1 MQSKPGS
8 RFSSLSRRRQWM
20 IVFIII
26 ALAAVLL
33 AGLYML
39 AQHFERAALVAEE
52 PKGNLE
58 GRFETPLRVEYGGK
72 TYEQKQRL
80 TTILL
85 MGIDKGA
92 ERSTASSGLPLRSGA
107 GRRWRGHSGR

>member
-20 IVFIII
+20 IVFIIV
-26 ALAAVLL
+26 ALAAALL

-58 GRFETPLRVEYGGK
+58 GRFETPLRV
-72 TYEQKQRL
+72 
-80 TTILL
+80 
-85 MGIDKGA
+85 
-92 ERSTASSGLPLRSGA
+92 
-107 GRRWRGHSGR
+107 

>member
-1 MQSKPGS
+1 MQNKPGS
-8 RFSSLSRRRQWM
+8 RFSSLSRRRQWLL
-20 IVFIII
+20 III
-26 ALAAVLL
+26 IVALAAALL

-58 GRFETPLRVEYGGK
+58 GRFETSLRVEYGGK

-80 TTILL
+80 TSL
-85 MGIDKGA
+85 KRFA
-92 ERSTASSGLPLRSGA
+92 
-107 GRRWRGHSGR
+107 RWRPGRLSGPDDHRQPGEDRLPHPH